1 MAKERVLIV
10 DDEVDV
16 LDLCKRILLAQG
28 YQVQTAHNGYEAID
42 IANNHQSDVLLTDI
56 KMPGMSGL
64 EIAQELKEIDPNLI
78 CVTMTGFSTMDMAIN
93 ALKLG
98 IDEFILKPFTPK
110 ELSAAISKALEKE
123 RLRKEN
129 FRLRSLIPLFELNKT
144 LMTTIEEQNV
154 LKSLLEIAQ
163 QETKATFAGVY
174 LVENDIVS
182 QPIFI
187 NLSPEQQ
194 LICDE
199 LAQTVCQNNT
209 SSVLTLNAANP
220 DHQLIMERLQAAAVV
235 AIPMKSQNSCLGV
248 LILGN
253 SEDRFA
259 PSDKDFLTVL
269 CGQAAIALQ
278 NAQLF
283 TEKQQAYEQLKML
296 DHMKSEFINIAAHE
310 LRTPLAI
317 LMGYATV
324 LEEELPP
331 GQQPYV
337 SNISRNALR
346 LRALIDDILNLKVL
360 ESGIPVLAQDK
371 IDLHQVVESIRQD
384 LALQADEKK
393 LQLNVKIPLDFPE
406 MTADRQKLDL
416 ILVNLFH
423 NAVKF
428 TPSSGSITVWAEAN
442 GSHATISVQNSGSII
457 PKEKQSQIFDR
468 FYQVEATLTREH
480 GGAGLGLAIVR
491 GMVQVCGGSIRVE
504 SSEEAGTTF
513 TFTMPLDNTNL
524 KARKLEL

>member
-1 MAKERVLIV
+1 
-10 DDEVDV
+10 
-16 LDLCKRILLAQG
+16 
-28 YQVQTAHNGYEAID
+28 
-42 IANNHQSDVLLTDI
+42 
-56 KMPGMSGL
+56 
-64 EIAQELKEIDPNLI
+64 
-78 CVTMTGFSTMDMAIN
+78 
-93 ALKLG
+93 
-98 IDEFILKPFTPK
+98 
-110 ELSAAISKALEKE
+110 
-123 RLRKEN
+123 
-129 FRLRSLIPLFELNKT
+129 
-144 LMTTIEEQNV
+144 
-154 LKSLLEIAQ
+154 
-163 QETKATFAGVY
+163 
-174 LVENDIVS
+174 
-182 QPIFI
+182 
-187 NLSPEQQ
+187 
-194 LICDE
+194 
-199 LAQTVCQNNT
+199 
-209 SSVLTLNAANP
+209 
-220 DHQLIMERLQAAAVV
+220 
-235 AIPMKSQNSCLGV
+235 
-248 LILGN
+248 
-253 SEDRFA
+253 
-259 PSDKDFLTVL
+259 LTVL